1 MKFDFDGRLD
11 QIKRIVEEKFDDCI
25 LIHMPH
31 YTGHGLKHSTSIE
44 KHLHDFLSAHVDKP
58 KLELNDYEEFLLIS
72 AIWLHDI
79 GMTFAK
85 DKGENPETIRKEH
98 HERSRDMILEWDFQK
113 ELGLKSLEGD
123 IVATISF
130 LHRRSEDIIKT
141 LKKYEK
147 LTYDGISYYGKS
159 VTYKKTNFVI
169 NIEKLSML
177 LRILDAC
184 DIDHERAKDFE
195 IITKIAKL
203 PEESVMHHYVEGL
216 IDMVEFKKDK
226 ILLHSHIFGETDK
239 NIINQ
244 IVCNEIKRELDSLEP
259 LLKKYDL
266 HRLSVE
272 QVPSEIS
279 GTGLPKE
286 QLYEYYED
294 WRIRHLTFPEVK
306 FRYFLVEKDVYISK
320 NGHTIIEFKYDT
332 VVNDLIDSF
341 PHSFSADDSTPSDFR
356 FNSLLTMENE
366 PLENRFTKQTFF
378 YRILEHSLKNPISI
392 SARERGDIYDPF
404 VYKEFDLKID
414 KKLEENT
421 RIKYGWGYSAPNFFD
436 VKNTREMTSSY
447 GAYCDIGKMLFS
459 IWFERGLNTTG
470 FRLLAF
476 DEVGKEMLCMKLDK
490 PKNEYSSE
498 GIIKYKIAN
507 YLTYIKHTIEI
518 VNPIKDRSFIIKWG
532 FQKGE

>member
-1 MKFDFDGRLD
+1 MQCDFDGRLD
-11 QIKRIVEEKFDDCI
+11 HVRRVAEEKFDDCI

-31 YTGHGLKHSTSIE
+31 YVLHGSAHSKSIE
-44 KHLHDFLSAHVDKP
+44 KHLGEFLSAHVDTLK
-58 KLELNDYEEFLLIS
+58 LNDYEKFLLIS

-79 GMTFAK
+79 GMTYAK
-85 DKGENPETIRKEH
+85 YEGEDPETIRKEH
-98 HERSRDMILEWDFQK
+98 HERSRDMILDRDFQNV
-113 ELGLKSLEGD
+113 LGLKSLEGD

-130 LHRRSEDIIKT
+130 LHRRYEDIIET
-141 LKKYEK
+141 LKRYEK

-184 DIDHERAKDFE
+184 DRDHERTKDIE
-195 IITKIAKL
+195 IIAKVAKL
-203 PEESVMHHYVEGL
+203 PAESVMHHYVQGL
-216 IDMVEFKKDK
+216 IDRVEFKKDE
-226 ILLHSHIFGETDK
+226 ILLHSHIFDETDK

-244 IVCNEIKRELDSLEP
+244 IVCNDIKRELDSLEH

-266 HRLSVE
+266 YGLSVK
-272 QVPSEIS
+272 QVPSQIS
-279 GTGLPKE
+279 GTSLPKE
-286 QLYEYYED
+286 QYECYED

-306 FRYFLVEKDVYISK
+306 FRYFLVEKNVYISK
-320 NGHTIIEFKYDT
+320 NGHAIIESKYDT

-341 PHSFSADDSTPSDFR
+341 PHSFGADESTPPDFR

-378 YRILEHSLKNPISI
+378 YRILEHSSKDPISI

-447 GAYCDIGKMLFS
+447 VAYCDMGKMLFS
-459 IWFERGLNTTG
+459 IWFERGLKTTG

-476 DEVGKEMLCMKLDK
+476 GEGDKEMLCIKLDK

-498 GIIKYKIAN
+498 GIFKYKIAN

-518 VNPIKDRSFIIKWG
+518 VNPKKDRSFTIKWG